1 MIEISTDLVEY
12 SVDRSGD
19 PVIHIFGRDKDG
31 NAQQINVYGF
41 RPYFYTSIDPNALTT
56 TEEDPWIDEIELTST
71 QVNIQGDPVWKVFL
85 KSPYHATIAQ
95 QKFVHYE
102 ADISY
107 ADRFV
112 IDTGINN
119 GVRAP
124 SSECLVSE
132 IEPINIITPLRVCII
147 DIEVDSQH
155 IFPKPEKN
163 KINCVTCH
171 DSFTGVYDIFYL
183 VNDENNIRDA
193 SALTCN
199 TWFDPERIRLHVFL
213 TEQDM
218 LKALQEY
225 VKTIDPDVLTG
236 WNFTDFDMP
245 YIMKRM
251 DVLGLKPME
260 MGRLRGRF
268 NPQWCS
274 LKGRSEFDMLG
285 GYKKIT
291 GGGKMSYRLDAIAE
305 EEVDEHKV
313 RYSGTIHDLWRDD
326 PAKLIEYNWKD
337 VELCVKID
345 AKVRIVDFCRMLA
358 RHVGCSIDRAL
369 HNSKIVDMYILNYA
383 HGRYVLPSAP
393 KLMAEDDKFEGATV
407 MDPFSGLEEYVIV
420 LDLDSM
426 YPTIMD
432 TINASPETK
441 DQDGKYHAPNGVRF
455 KDKPDGITREI
466 MRKLSKERKELKK
479 IRDSY
484 EEHDSEY
491 VLYDMQQ
498 RVIKEIMNSY
508 YGVSGYI
515 KFRLYDQ
522 DFGGAVT
529 STGRAIIN
537 HTKQIVERHGYT
549 VLYGDTDS
557 VFVKLNVTSKEEAL
571 KIGFEIAEIVNAS
584 YDAFAHE
591 TLGVTEHKIH
601 IKFEKLYRRF
611 FQTGRKKRYAVHIIW
626 KEGVDF
632 DKTDISGFE
641 FKRSDTPAVVKRVQ
655 FTLLEKIIHGEDEDE
670 IKTYLRDE
678 IRKYRSGKYS
688 LDEIGIPGGISK
700 DLDAY
705 DKPDSCV
712 RGAIYANTY
721 LNAHF
726 GAGSKPKRVY
736 ISTVKRQYPKTDVVC
751 FEYGDEVPDVFVIDI
766 KKMFE
771 KSFRGPIER
780 ITKALGWEWEEFD
793 PSMTTLASFGL
804 S

>member
-85 KSPYHATIAQ
+85 KSPYHATIAR
-95 QKFVHYE
+95 QKF
-102 ADISY
+102 

-132 IEPINIITPLRVCII
+132 IEPVNIITPLRVCII
-147 DIEVDSQH
+147 DIEADSQH

-183 VNDENNIRDA
+183 VTGENNIRDA

-326 PAKLIEYNWKD
+326 PARFIEYNWKD

-345 AKVRIVDFCRMLA
+345 AKARIVDF
-358 RHVGCSIDRAL
+358 VGC
-369 HNSKIVDMYILNYA
+369 
-383 HGRYVLPSAP
+383 LP
-393 KLMAEDDKFEGATV
+393 
-407 MDPFSGLEEYVIV
+407 
-420 LDLDSM
+420 
-426 YPTIMD
+426 D
-432 TINASPETK
+432 T
-441 DQDGKYHAPNGVRF
+441 
-455 KDKPDGITREI
+455 
-466 MRKLSKERKELKK
+466 
-479 IRDSY
+479 
-484 EEHDSEY
+484 
-491 VLYDMQQ
+491 
-498 RVIKEIMNSY
+498 
-508 YGVSGYI
+508 
-515 KFRLYDQ
+515 
-522 DFGGAVT
+522 
-529 STGRAIIN
+529 
-537 HTKQIVERHGYT
+537 
-549 VLYGDTDS
+549 
-557 VFVKLNVTSKEEAL
+557 
-571 KIGFEIAEIVNAS
+571 
-584 YDAFAHE
+584 
-591 TLGVTEHKIH
+591 
-601 IKFEKLYRRF
+601 
-611 FQTGRKKRYAVHIIW
+611 
-626 KEGVDF
+626 
-632 DKTDISGFE
+632 
-641 FKRSDTPAVVKRVQ
+641 
-655 FTLLEKIIHGEDEDE
+655 
-670 IKTYLRDE
+670 
-678 IRKYRSGKYS
+678 
-688 LDEIGIPGGISK
+688 
-700 DLDAY
+700 
-705 DKPDSCV
+705 
-712 RGAIYANTY
+712 
-721 LNAHF
+721 
-726 GAGSKPKRVY
+726 
-736 ISTVKRQYPKTDVVC
+736 
-751 FEYGDEVPDVFVIDI
+751 
-766 KKMFE
+766 
-771 KSFRGPIER
+771 
-780 ITKALGWEWEEFD
+780 
-793 PSMTTLASFGL
+793 
-804 S
+804 